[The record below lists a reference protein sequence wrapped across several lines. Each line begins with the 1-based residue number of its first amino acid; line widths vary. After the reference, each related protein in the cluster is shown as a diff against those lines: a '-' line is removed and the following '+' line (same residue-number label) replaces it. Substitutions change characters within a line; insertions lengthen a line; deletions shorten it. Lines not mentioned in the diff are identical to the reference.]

1 MDEVRAIE
9 LRRLREL
16 EKQAAHLGPK
26 TDPAVLIEIQDIRRR
41 YPDAPQSR
49 RRRSYTGDLDL
60 DWFSN
65 ALAAALRR
73 ITVVEGR
80 QTGDGCVSRTAGAVH
95 PATQRRLCRP
105 EGLGQGGAD
114 NRDCRAGRLGGR
126 GDCGVLMSD
135 RLVCLVYGGFL
146 ILLLLICLIELLKA
160 GRSDDD

>member
-80 QTGDGCVSRTAGAVH
+80 QTEDVAERKERQRETDAFREQQALS
-95 PATQRRLCRP
+95 TQRL
-105 EGLGQGGAD
+105 
-114 NRDCRAGRLGGR
+114 
-126 GDCGVLMSD
+126 
-135 RLVCLVYGGFL
+135 
-146 ILLLLICLIELLKA
+146 
-160 GRSDDD
+160 SDDFADLKDWVKAALIIAIVALVVSVVVAIAVF